1 VRFAHSSNPT
11 FIFNPVTEQSQEI
24 QHPPIR
30 SYVLRQGRMT
40 EAQQR
45 AFETLWPRYGL
56 TLDGGTLKRSAI
68 FGNNNPVTL
77 EIGFGNGETL
87 AQLALQ
93 HPEHNY
99 LGVEVHSPGVGHL
112 MIRLAQQESNN
123 VRILQCDALALLRHY
138 LPAGSLTGVLLYFP
152 DPWPKR
158 RHHKRRIVR
167 PEFAELVH
175 RALQPGGILHMA
187 TDWEQYAQ
195 YMMHILSAHPGFIN
209 QAGVGHFS
217 PRPDSRP
224 LTKFEQRGQRLG
236 HGVWDLLFKRV

>member
-1 VRFAHSSNPT
+1 M
-11 FIFNPVTEQSQEI
+11 IEQTEEKP
-24 QHPPIR
+24 HRPIR

-56 TLDGGTLKRSAI
+56 TLGGDPLALGAI
-68 FGNNNPVTL
+68 YGNRNPVIL

-87 AQLALQ
+87 AQLALRN
-93 HPEHNY
+93 PELNY

-112 MIRLAQQESNN
+112 MIRLAHQESDN
-123 VRILQCDALALLRHY
+123 VRILQCDALALLRHH
-138 LPAGSLTGVLLYFP
+138 LPAGSLAGVLLYFP

-167 PEFAELVH
+167 PEFIDLVH
-175 RALQPGGILHMA
+175 RTLVPGGVLHMA
-187 TDWEQYAQ
+187 TDWENYAQ
-195 YMMHILSAHPGFIN
+195 HMMRCLSAHAGFIN
-209 QAGVGHFS
+209 QAGAGQYS

-236 HGVWDLLFKRV
+236 HGVWDLLFERC